1 MRKQYYVYLAT
12 NKWNT
17 TLYVGMTNDL
27 QRRITEH
34 KTKAIQ
40 GFTSRYNINKLV
52 YYEVFDR
59 PEEVIMAEKKLKGG
73 SRQKKLDLIKDKNP
87 IFRDLAEEIASLCSQ

>member
-1 MRKQYYVYLAT
+1 
-12 NKWNT
+12 
-17 TLYVGMTNDL
+17 LYVGMTNDL